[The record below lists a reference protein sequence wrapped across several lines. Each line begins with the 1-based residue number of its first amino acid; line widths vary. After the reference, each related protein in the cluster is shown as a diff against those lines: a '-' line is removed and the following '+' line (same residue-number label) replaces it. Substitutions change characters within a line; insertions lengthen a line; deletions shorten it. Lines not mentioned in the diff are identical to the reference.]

1 MKTTNIEIR
10 KITFNN
16 FEFKVNESEEIE
28 RDGKATISMDL
39 PDREA
44 NQNNQIILINMNV
57 DYKDSRYSI
66 LAEIDSVYSV
76 SVHDLP
82 QDISKDVKFQQA
94 LINPMVEKLRLYIG
108 LFSDGAYGAIQIPN
122 LHFSND

>member
-66 LAEIDSVYSV
+66 LAEIDSVY
-76 SVHDLP
+76 
-82 QDISKDVKFQQA
+82 
-94 LINPMVEKLRLYIG
+94 
-108 LFSDGAYGAIQIPN
+108 
-122 LHFSND
+122 